1 MVLGNPAS
9 PVRETAGQS
18 IHKGSEAVMRR
29 IRPIIS
35 IGLPLLLWEFTS
47 RMGWI
52 NNFLFPPPL
61 AIAQAIWL
69 QVGPYGNP
77 PYAVLFHVLRSMV
90 RILAGIGLALAIG
103 CIVGLL
109 IGLTRWG
116 NAIFKPIISII
127 VPVPTLAWT
136 PVLLL
141 IFGID
146 DRTTITVVFIA
157 ASLTIIYNVVAGAEM
172 LGARV
177 FWVIQSMG
185 ASPWQIFYKLIIPGI
200 FPYLI
205 TGLKLGIGFAWRALI
220 AAEMLAASSYGLGFM
235 IFDATQYLSMDI
247 IFGGMLLIA
256 LSGYLL
262 EHVILGRVEAVTIKR
277 WGVQVE
283 R

>member
-1 MVLGNPAS
+1 
-9 PVRETAGQS
+9 
-18 IHKGSEAVMRR
+18 MRR

>member
-1 MVLGNPAS
+1 MNPNPKIRE
-9 PVRETAGQS
+9 PVGESTYRTSET
-18 IHKGSEAVMRR
+18 VMRR
-29 IRPIIS
+29 IRPILS
-35 IGLPLLLWEFTS
+35 IGVPLLIWEFTA
-47 RMGWI
+47 RTGWI
-52 NNFLFPPPL
+52 NNFLFPPPS

-69 QVGPYGNP
+69 QGGPYGNP

-116 NAIFKPIISII
+116 NAIFKPIVSII

-141 IFGID
+141 VFGID

>member
-1 MVLGNPAS
+1 MNPNPKIRE
-9 PVRETAGQS
+9 PVGESTYRTSET
-18 IHKGSEAVMRR
+18 VMRR
-29 IRPIIS
+29 IRPILS
-35 IGLPLLLWEFTS
+35 IGVPLLIWEFTS

-52 NNFLFPPPL
+52 NNFLFPPPS

-69 QVGPYGNP
+69 QVGPHGNP
-77 PYAVLFHVLRSMV
+77 PHAILFHILRSMV
-90 RILAGIGLALAIG
+90 RILAGVSLALAIG

-116 NAIFKPIISII
+116 NAIFKPIVSII

-283 R
+283 RC